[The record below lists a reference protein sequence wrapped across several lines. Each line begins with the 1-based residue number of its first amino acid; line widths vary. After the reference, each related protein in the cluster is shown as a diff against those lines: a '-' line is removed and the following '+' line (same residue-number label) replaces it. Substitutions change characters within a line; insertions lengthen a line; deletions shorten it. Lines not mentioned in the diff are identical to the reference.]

1 MKSSNYYLK
10 ALESQC
16 RSVTK
21 QNKAE
26 NSDKVFNDICIR
38 LTDDF
43 LPPIDR
49 EDIAELSFILL
60 NIENAASSFNNSLS
74 GGISVKNLLNTQLN
88 GLFNIIEGLIK
99 KKKTCGE
106 EIRRLI
112 AVNNKCE
119 IELRRKSNIENALNL
134 NNALKEFLK
143 CANRSFFKNL

>member
-1 MKSSNYYLK
+1 MKSTNFYLK
-10 ALESQC
+10 AFESQC
-16 RSVTK
+16 KSVTQ
-21 QNKAE
+21 QNETE
-26 NSDKVFNDICIR
+26 NSEKIFNYICKR
-38 LTDDF
+38 LTEDF

-49 EDIAELSFILL
+49 EDIAELSFNLL
-60 NIENAASSFNNSLS
+60 IIETADSSFNNSLS

-88 GLFNIIEGLIK
+88 GLYGIIEGLIK

-119 IELRRKSNIENALNL
+119 IEIRRKSNNENALNL

>member
-1 MKSSNYYLK
+1 MKSTNFYLK
-10 ALESQC
+10 SFESQC
-16 RSVTK
+16 KSASDM
-21 QNKAE
+21 NSE
-26 NSDKVFNDICIR
+26 NSEKIFNDICNR

-60 NIENAASSFNNSLS
+60 NIERSASSFNDSLS
-74 GGISVKNLLNTQLN
+74 VGISVKNLLNTQLN
-88 GLFNIIEGLIK
+88 GLYGIIEGLIK

-112 AVNNKCE
+112 AVNNRCE
-119 IELRRKSNIENALNL
+119 AELRKKQNNENAFNL

>member
-1 MKSSNYYLK
+1 MKSTSFYLK
-10 ALESQC
+10 EFESLCKSAL
-16 RSVTK
+16 K
-21 QNKAE
+21 INAE
-26 NSDKVFNDICIR
+26 NSNKIFNDICNR

-60 NIENAASSFNNSLS
+60 NIEASSSSFDNSLS
-74 GGISVKNLLNTQLN
+74 VEFSVRNLLNAQLN
-88 GLFNIIEGLIK
+88 GLYGIIEGLIR
-99 KKKTCGE
+99 KKKTCGD

-112 AVNNKCE
+112 AINNKCE
-119 IELRRKSNIENALNL
+119 IELRRKSNNYNALNM

>member
-1 MKSSNYYLK
+1 MKSTNFYLK
-10 ALESQC
+10 AFESQC
-16 RSVTK
+16 KSALK
-21 QNKAE
+21 INAE
-26 NSDKVFNDICIR
+26 NSNKIFNDICNR

-60 NIENAASSFNNSLS
+60 NIEASSSSFDNSLS
-74 GGISVKNLLNTQLN
+74 VEFSVRNLLNAQLN
-88 GLFNIIEGLIK
+88 GLYGIIEGLIR
-99 KKKTCGE
+99 KKKTCGD

-112 AVNNKCE
+112 AINNKCE
-119 IELRRKSNIENALNL
+119 IELRRKSNNYNALNM

>member
-1 MKSSNYYLK
+1 MNAEKS
-10 ALESQC
+10 
-16 RSVTK
+16 
-21 QNKAE
+21 
-26 NSDKVFNDICIR
+26 DIFFNEICNR

-60 NIENAASSFNNSLS
+60 NIETSTYSFNNSLS
-74 GGISVKNLLNTQLN
+74 VGISVKNLLNTQLN
-88 GLFNIIEGLIK
+88 GLYGIIEGLIK

-119 IELRRKSNIENALNL
+119 TELRKKSNNENALNL
-134 NNALKEFLK
+134 NNALKEFFK

>member
-1 MKSSNYYLK
+1 MKSTNYYLK
-10 ALESQC
+10 AFESQC
-16 RSVTK
+16 KSASNV
-21 QNKAE
+21 NDE
-26 NSDKVFNDICIR
+26 NSEKIFNDICKK

-60 NIENAASSFNNSLS
+60 NIETVASSFNNSLS
-74 GGISVKNLLNTQLN
+74 LGISIKNLLNTQLN
-88 GLFNIIEGLIK
+88 GLYGIIEGLIK

-119 IELRRKSNIENALNL
+119 TELRRKSNNEKALNL
-134 NNALKEFLK
+134 NNALKEFFK

>member
-1 MKSSNYYLK
+1 MKSTNYYLK
-10 ALESQC
+10 AFESQC
-16 RSVTK
+16 KSVSYM
-21 QNKAE
+21 NAE
-26 NSDKVFNDICIR
+26 KSDIFFNEICNR

-60 NIENAASSFNNSLS
+60 NIETSTYSFNNSLS
-74 GGISVKNLLNTQLN
+74 VGISVKNLLNTQLN
-88 GLFNIIEGLIK
+88 GLYGIIEGLIK

-119 IELRRKSNIENALNL
+119 TELRKKSNNENALNL
-134 NNALKEFLK
+134 NNALKEFFK

>member
-1 MKSSNYYLK
+1 MKCTNVYLK
-10 ALESQC
+10 AFESQC
-16 RSVTK
+16 KSALK
-21 QNKAE
+21 INAE
-26 NSDKVFNDICIR
+26 NSNKIFNDICNR

-60 NIENAASSFNNSLS
+60 NIEASSSFFDNSLS
-74 GGISVKNLLNTQLN
+74 AEFSVRNLLNAQLN
-88 GLFNIIEGLIK
+88 GLYGIIEGLIR
-99 KKKTCGE
+99 KKKTCGD

-112 AVNNKCE
+112 AINNKCE
-119 IELRRKSNIENALNL
+119 IELRRKSNNYNALNM

>member
-1 MKSSNYYLK
+1 MKNTNFYLK
-10 ALESQC
+10 EFESLCKSAL
-16 RSVTK
+16 K
-21 QNKAE
+21 INAE
-26 NSDKVFNDICIR
+26 NSNKIFNDICNR

-60 NIENAASSFNNSLS
+60 NIEASSSSFDNSLS
-74 GGISVKNLLNTQLN
+74 VEFSVRNLLNTQLN
-88 GLFNIIEGLIK
+88 GLYGIIEGLIR
-99 KKKTCGE
+99 KKKTCGD

-112 AVNNKCE
+112 AINNKCE
-119 IELRRKSNIENALNL
+119 IDLRRKSNNYNALNM